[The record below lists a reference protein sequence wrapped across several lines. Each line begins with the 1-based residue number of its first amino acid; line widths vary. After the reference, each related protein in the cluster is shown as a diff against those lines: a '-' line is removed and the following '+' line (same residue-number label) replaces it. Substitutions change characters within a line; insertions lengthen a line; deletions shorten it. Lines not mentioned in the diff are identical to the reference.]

1 MSLGQSDPES
11 GIVGVFS
18 RAADA
23 YDRIGPPVFAHF
35 GRWLVERTSPAAGAS
50 VLDVATGRGAVL
62 FPAARKVGP
71 TGRAVGLDLSAAMVQ
86 ETAADIGHSGWRH
99 IEVKRG
105 DAEHLDFP
113 DASFDQVLCGFALW
127 FFPHP
132 EHALREFFRVLKP
145 GGVIGVTAWAQECPV
160 LRWCLDELASCLP
173 AMVPGQSPSPNFDA
187 TESIGAALRQAGFG
201 AVETEAEEADFIYR
215 DEEEWWL
222 SLWTTG
228 IRRRLEGLEQS
239 ELHRVKTQML
249 RAAQVLKRDG
259 GVHTKWRALLGLAR
273 KPFH

>member
-1 MSLGQSDPES
+1 MSLGQSGPES

-160 LRWCLDELASCLP
+160 LRWCPRRAGVVLAGNGS
-173 AMVPGQSPSPNFDA
+173 G
-187 TESIGAALRQAGFG
+187 TEPKPQFR
-201 AVETEAEEADFIYR
+201 R
-215 DEEEWWL
+215 D
-222 SLWTTG
+222 
-228 IRRRLEGLEQS
+228 
-239 ELHRVKTQML
+239 
-249 RAAQVLKRDG
+249 
-259 GVHTKWRALLGLAR
+259 
-273 KPFH
+273 